1 MEAVEVGILRASSR
15 RQLKLRI
22 ADSLTVSS
30 RLKLGADVT
39 REAVQGRVNSKD
51 GCRGRVVGRGRRS
64 HRQPQ
69 AIGGHAIG
77 RVALRSDERPST
89 PLEPTPQAKFL
100 GTKTYAH
107 ARAVG
112 RASFDAAGENS
123 RYKNIRTNTHEL
135 LRRHGLSVL
144 VVAINHR
151 CVYLKTAHCRASGQ
165 NSLVCVGRSEP
176 G

>member
-1 MEAVEVGILRASSR
+1 MEAVEAGILRR
-15 RQLKLRI
+15 HGRQLKLRI

-39 REAVQGRVNSKD
+39 REAVQGRVKSKD
-51 GCRGRVVGRGRRS
+51 GCGRAS
-64 HRQPQ
+64 
-69 AIGGHAIG
+69 
-77 RVALRSDERPST
+77 ST